1 MGGSVTRKGGAAV
14 TCAVTRSSVTGQP
27 PRAGSAAEG
36 RSGMADQVSL
46 RLIQA
51 WRAVVVER
59 LTPTQAIAKYDFR
72 SPQLFNKYVQK
83 LVERG
88 YIYRRQDIPEWV
100 AWADTYPY
108 EPTGKPMVYYPP
120 PPDARLRVTWPAES
134 QGDLTVP
141 TIRAAQWGR
150 WLVQGVP
157 ILRLDGSAGR
167 SGRPPDDKIPN
178 LRVVVIS
185 DTEALADPPD
195 PEDGLAF
202 LASVRDRW
210 RESDTRLQVPV
221 SVEPDSVSMTRVI
234 ACVLGVEAVIDV
246 SLQAPVGE

>member
-1 MGGSVTRKGGAAV
+1 MVV
-14 TCAVTRSSVTGQP
+14 
-27 PRAGSAAEG
+27 
-36 RSGMADQVSL
+36 DQVSL

-59 LTPTQAIAKYDFR
+59 LTPTQAIEKYDFR

-83 LVERG
+83 LVAQG
-88 YIYRRQDIPEWV
+88 YIYRRRDIPDWVEW
-100 AWADTYPY
+100 AETYPY
-108 EPTGKPMVYYPP
+108 EPTGKPMAYSPP

-141 TIRAAQWGR
+141 TIRAVKWGK

-185 DTEALADPPD
+185 DTTDLDDPPD
-195 PEDGLAF
+195 ADVDGIVF

-210 RESDTRLQVPV
+210 RESDTVLQVPTQ
-221 SVEPDSVSMTRVI
+221 VEPDSVAMTRCI
-234 ACVLGVEAVIDV
+234 ACALEVEAVIDV
-246 SLQAPVGE
+246 SKDAPAEDE

>member
-1 MGGSVTRKGGAAV
+1 M
-14 TCAVTRSSVTGQP
+14 
-27 PRAGSAAEG
+27 E
-36 RSGMADQVSL
+36 VSQ

-59 LTPTQAIAKYDFR
+59 LTPAQAIEKYGFG

-83 LVERG
+83 LVKEG
-88 YIYRRQDIPEWV
+88 YIKRRSDIAEWV
-100 AWADTYPY
+100 KWEDTYPY
-108 EPTGKPMVYYPP
+108 EPTGKDLQYSPTPP
-120 PPDARLRVTWPAES
+120 GAKLRATWPVER

-141 TIRAAQWGR
+141 TIRVVR
-150 WLVQGVP
+150 WKHWVVQGVP

-185 DTEALADPPD
+185 NAEELSDPPAPD
-195 PEDGLAF
+195 DGLLF

-210 RESDTRLQVPV
+210 YQTDTELEVPLTF
-221 SVEPDSVSMTRVI
+221 EPDSAGMTLAI
-234 ACVLGVEAVIDV
+234 ASVLGVDAVLDKT
-246 SLQAPVGE
+246 PGPGE